1 MTHLNKADA
10 IKSEQLSRE
19 VMASANEKYASKKTE
34 KGLCGPCT
42 APECMPTIVSDQVS
56 SIVETIVELLILKKL
71 V

>member
-19 VMASANEKYASKKTE
+19 VMASANEKYASKKMA
-34 KGLCGPCT
+34 KGQCDPYM

-56 SIVETIVELLILKKL
+56 SIVQTIVELLVLKKL